1 MSLSVSSSKGSVLQE
16 PQVTIK
22 EEKITKQTGYYSS
35 IYAKVDG
42 KNITEPVKIDEWNDE
57 LNFVYKE
64 NGNSHSV
71 SMKLDEKEYTFDELR
86 QALQDNID
94 AQIGAGELT
103 VDVTGAGVVIKAN
116 NPGNKYSFNRND
128 FSGDFFYKVMNT
140 AKEVTANQRPTVS
153 NGTAPKDTAY
163 TVGRKDVRNK
173 STEIKAGINDTLS
186 LDFTYGNTT
195 TTFTVKLDPGTYS
208 GQELKNM
215 LQEKLND
222 EVVKAG
228 LSENIIEVG
237 IGGIS
242 TGVVGANDNNALNFQ
257 LSKSV
262 RLPADGTYV
271 IDGVKGN
278 AAFSIFYQTDGELV
292 PAYVKGAKDLTEGVT
307 IESGKQDFSMDVE
320 GTNYSISLEAK
331 KYTADEILTEINGKL
346 GAAGAPVTAELEDGI
361 LKFSHNKLG
370 ERKIE
375 NVTGGAKQ
383 ALFFNENGEKG
394 EKEEIRIQMSSR
406 AGDYITID
414 RPILNTVKLGVNSI
428 AITSPKYANKALVR
442 IDEAINHVSQVRSD
456 FGAKQNRLEFAVN
469 SNKNTS
475 ENTQAA
481 ESLLRD
487 ADMADEMMTFSKE
500 SIIIQAGE
508 AMMAQANSLKEGVL
522 RLLNF

>member
-1 MSLSVSSSKGSVLQE
+1 MNKMAN
-16 PQVTIK
+16 VTL
-22 EEKITKQTGYYSS
+22 
-35 IYAKVDG
+35 
-42 KNITEPVKIDEWNDE
+42 KNIYKIYPSRDKK
-57 LNFVYKE
+57 FK
-64 NGNSHSV
+64 
-71 SMKLDEKEYTFDELR
+71 
-86 QALQDNID
+86 
-94 AQIGAGELT
+94 
-103 VDVTGAGVVIKAN
+103 
-116 NPGNKYSFNRND
+116 
-128 FSGDFFYKVMNT
+128 
-140 AKEVTANQRPTVS
+140 
-153 NGTAPKDTAY
+153 
-163 TVGRKDVRNK
+163 
-173 STEIKAGINDTLS
+173 
-186 LDFTYGNTT
+186 
-195 TTFTVKLDPGTYS
+195 
-208 GQELKNM
+208 
-215 LQEKLND
+215 
-222 EVVKAG
+222 
-228 LSENIIEVG
+228 
-237 IGGIS
+237 
-242 TGVVGANDNNALNFQ
+242 
-257 LSKSV
+257 
-262 RLPADGTYV
+262 
-271 IDGVKGN
+271 
-278 AAFSIFYQTDGELV
+278 
-292 PAYVKGAKDLTEGVT
+292 EGVLAVN
-307 IESGKQDFSMDVE
+307 DFSMDIE

-331 KYTADEILTEINGKL
+331 EYTAEEIVTEINDKL
-346 GAAGAPVTAELEDGI
+346 RAAGAPVTAELDEGI

-428 AITSPKYANKALVR
+428 AITAPKYANKALVR

>member
-1 MSLSVSSSKGSVLQE
+1 M
-16 PQVTIK
+16 
-22 EEKITKQTGYYSS
+22 
-35 IYAKVDG
+35 
-42 KNITEPVKIDEWNDE
+42 
-57 LNFVYKE
+57 
-64 NGNSHSV
+64 
-71 SMKLDEKEYTFDELR
+71 
-86 QALQDNID
+86 
-94 AQIGAGELT
+94 
-103 VDVTGAGVVIKAN
+103 
-116 NPGNKYSFNRND
+116 
-128 FSGDFFYKVMNT
+128 
-140 AKEVTANQRPTVS
+140 
-153 NGTAPKDTAY
+153 
-163 TVGRKDVRNK
+163 
-173 STEIKAGINDTLS
+173 
-186 LDFTYGNTT
+186 
-195 TTFTVKLDPGTYS
+195 
-208 GQELKNM
+208 
-215 LQEKLND
+215 
-222 EVVKAG
+222 
-228 LSENIIEVG
+228 
-237 IGGIS
+237 
-242 TGVVGANDNNALNFQ
+242 GANDNNALNFQ

-487 ADMADEMMTFSKE
+487 ADMAEEMLIFSKE

-522 RLLNF
+522 ALLS